1 MMRVVGVIGAG
12 AAGLCAA
19 RHALASTGLSP
30 VVWEK
35 SSQVGGTWVYTPH
48 TGKDQDGLPIH
59 SSMYQSLKTNL
70 PKEVMG
76 FPDFPFSS
84 DKEESFIHHSDVLKY
99 LKSYTDNFNLNQY
112 IKFRHHV
119 ELVTPVVTDEKTTWQ
134 VTVQDLDTKTSS
146 TTVCD
151 ALLICN
157 GHYSV
162 PRMPQVEDIERY
174 KGKQV
179 HSHDYREPSPY
190 KGLTVVVLG
199 AAASGLDIS
208 LELAT
213 VAKEVL
219 LSHNF
224 PLPIPSELPP
234 NMRQVQ
240 GVVSALDEGFVFADG
255 SSAQAD
261 VIMYCTGYE
270 FTFPFLTDDC
280 GVTIENN
287 IVKPLYKHVINTTHP
302 SMGFIGIPFQ
312 VCPFPTFDFQVRY
325 FLGTLTGIV
334 TLESQNEMV
343 AATQFELECRR
354 SLGYSDKKFH
364 QLGFVRQEQ
373 YLADLAK
380 NMHAAQIPQHI
391 LTNFKV
397 VVFRAIFSIMKFKQY
412 SYSNDGNTLIETL
425 HGKRINTKFDLGSVI
440 LRRVAYLFWHD
451 FARVCTATFSFLQFS
466 LKKIFTK

>member
-1 MMRVVGVIGAG
+1 MRVVGVIGAG

-99 LKSYTDNFNLNQY
+99 LKSYTDNFNLNQC

-119 ELVTPVVTDEKTTWQ
+119 ELVSPVVTDDGTTWQ

-162 PRMPQVEDIERY
+162 PRMPQVKDIERY

-270 FTFPFLTDDC
+270 FTFPFLTDEC

-287 IVKPLYKHVINTTHP
+287 IVKPLYKHVINSTHP

-312 VCPFPTFDFQVRY
+312 VCPFPTFDFQVRF
-325 FLGTLTGIV
+325 FLKMLLEV
-334 TLESQNEMV
+334 TLPSKQNMDEITERNLNEQCSAGMAVRHFHRLGSQ
-343 AATQFELECRR
+343 QW
-354 SLGYSDKKFH
+354 
-364 QLGFVRQEQ
+364 Q
-373 YLADLAK
+373 YNDDLA
-380 NMHAAQIPQHI
+380 NLSGLPY
-391 LTNFKV
+391 LP
-397 VVFRAIFSIMKFKQY
+397 RAIMNLYEAVSAHRRREVMFYKQSRY
-412 SYSNDGNTLIETL
+412 
-425 HGKRINTKFDLGSVI
+425 RITGPE
-440 LRRVAYLFWHD
+440 
-451 FARVCTATFSFLQFS
+451 SFEQIRS
-466 LKKIFTK
+466 GTSWER